1 MSTKVVP
8 TNVVSAKVVSSD
20 QPKLNSL
27 VTGGLG
33 GIGQTIAKTLKE
45 RGDNVFIFD
54 ILPSDCEQALQAK
67 QDGFFYFQVD
77 VSCVDSIKKGFS
89 GFFNK
94 LNNLQNK
101 YLNLLVN
108 NAGITR
114 DNLAIRLKE
123 SDWDAVLDVNLK
135 GAFFCC
141 QEAIKNMMRQ
151 KSGLVSYIINISSI
165 VGITGNA
172 GQVNY
177 AASKAGLI
185 AMTKSLSAE
194 YGSRNILVNAI
205 APGFIKTDMTEKLS
219 DNVKEKVLQRISL
232 NRFGETQDVADLIS
246 FLSSGKADY
255 ITGQV
260 IGLDGG
266 LF

>member
-1 MSTKVVP
+1 MTMIVP
-8 TNVVSAKVVSSD
+8 DKD
-20 QPKLNSL
+20 LLRLNSL

-33 GIGQTIAKTLKE
+33 GIGSSITKTLKE

-54 ILPSDCEQALQAK
+54 VLPSDCEQVMQTK
-67 QDGFFYFQVD
+67 RDGFYYFQVD
-77 VSCVDSIKKGFS
+77 VSDINSIKKGFIDL
-89 GFFNK
+89 FNQINK
-94 LNNLQNK
+94 LENNN
-101 YLNLLVN
+101 LNLLVN

-114 DNLAIRLKE
+114 DGLAIRLKE
-123 SDWDAVLDVNLK
+123 SDWDTVLDINLK

-141 QEAIKNMMRQ
+141 QEAIKNMMHKKR
-151 KSGLVSYIINISSI
+151 GLQQVSYIINISSV

-185 AMTKSLSAE
+185 AMTKSLASE

-219 DNVKEKVLQRISL
+219 DNVKARILQRISL
-232 NRFGETQDVADLIS
+232 KRFGDGQDVADLIY
-246 FLSSGKADY
+246 FLSSGKANY